1 MSTINQFNKEFQRIL
16 DRQGHVT
23 LTQYYELV
31 DKYIYYIGDAKSMHP
46 HSDEIGLT
54 KNPFLNN

>member
-1 MSTINQFNKEFQRIL
+1 MSTINQFNIEFQRIL
-16 DRQGHVT
+16 EENGQVT

-31 DKYIYYIGDAKSMHP
+31 DKYITHIGDAKSIHS